1 MTWDLTW
8 EQITGFFG
16 MFGGTI
22 LAYLAYRRS
31 VKVDRISAQSGAVDS
46 ARAGTAQIIEGLNNL
61 IDNLQEDNKAFR
73 EDLKH
78 ITGRLE
84 ECMTAREVLKHELLR
99 LRRKYGEN
107 GTEGG

>member
-1 MTWDLTW
+1 MTW
-8 EQITGFFG
+8 EQITGFVG

-31 VKVDRISAQSGAVDS
+31 VRVDAISAQSGIVD
-46 ARAGTAQIIEGLNNL
+46 ATRAGTAQIIEGLNNL

-73 EDLKH
+73 EDLKYCSA
-78 ITGRLE
+78 RLDGLIAE
-84 ECMTAREVLKHELLR
+84 RDGLKRELFR

-107 GTEGG
+107 GGEAVTA